1 LYKYIIFDE
10 RQMGESLYL
19 KGYSEHYT
27 FTETLLVSKYLKNE
41 MGLDGR
47 SLKNA
52 LREYVQKFDPMFASH
67 SRLTMLKTI
76 TKKSSVGYISTG
88 EVLITKKEIDAIREI
103 KNFKFQKIA
112 LSILLISKRKTNNG
126 TINIRSFRE
135 VKYILGNKITRNDIL
150 HCIFAMKSMG
160 MIDVH
165 DVHKLSGDVD
175 VWYTVTF
182 VDNDNKNVI
191 LNIDTDATAR
201 RLGKLY
207 EEFCG
212 GVLGYC
218 SCGNEFIRTNN
229 YQRMCPSCSAKRK
242 HRRVRPIMNVG
253 LAEEH

>member
-1 LYKYIIFDE
+1 MYKYIIFDE

-52 LREYVQKFDPMFASH
+52 LRDYVQKFDPMFASH

-175 VWYTVTF
+175 VWYTVT
-182 VDNDNKNVI
+182 D
-191 LNIDTDATAR
+191 
-201 RLGKLY
+201 
-207 EEFCG
+207 
-212 GVLGYC
+212 
-218 SCGNEFIRTNN
+218 
-229 YQRMCPSCSAKRK
+229 RK
-242 HRRVRPIMNVG
+242 SVV
-253 LAEEH
+253 